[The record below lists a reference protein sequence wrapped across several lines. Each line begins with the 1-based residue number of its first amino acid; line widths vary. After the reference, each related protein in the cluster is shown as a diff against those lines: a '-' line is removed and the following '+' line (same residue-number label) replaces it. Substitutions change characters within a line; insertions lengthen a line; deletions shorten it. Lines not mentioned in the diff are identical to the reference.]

1 MKNKK
6 IIFIVLAILIIIAI
20 LVTVIV
26 KKANVGEEKE
36 TENIKSFETE
46 KMNLMLKDV
55 ATVGNYL
62 IAEYE
67 INVNDSEEAE
77 FDDELSY
84 MDGLE
89 YKVQRELRIDGKK
102 ILDITDENEQ
112 IAYKISDTQV
122 RIYDVVDI
130 SKITINENYNL
141 EVEFFD
147 FSSSTIDE
155 MEFDEENNNDDKLY
169 VNQIGLEKVGS
180 IKVILNKDETDKEA
194 TLIENTNIY
203 EQENISMKIDCE
215 IEMNSAKFLICDT
228 EFKIMS
234 SDYSNNDFNINV
246 QDENGN
252 TLDIN
257 KSQNIVLENKDDC
270 SILKLNTILAFI
282 GENKDLKKVRLQPY
296 MYNMNESKDKT
307 WYSIENQ
314 SYTTSNSNNGIVKIT
329 KINTEKSSVSFY
341 FTRSGFIPS
350 EDPII
355 LVRNSKNQTEYIK
368 PDELKKIATNQYMA
382 KFYIVSVEDEEIE
395 EFETISLI
403 GTEKAEFTIL
413 ENNLVTLYG
422 DGNLIEI

>member
-55 ATVGNYL
+55 ATVGKYL

-67 INVNDSEEAE
+67 INVNDSDEAE
-77 FDDELSY
+77 FNDEVSY

-112 IAYKISDTQV
+112 IAYKISDTQA

-130 SKITINENYNL
+130 SKITLNENYNL
-141 EVEFFD
+141 EVDFFD

-155 MEFDEENNNDDKLY
+155 VEIDEEDNNDDKLY
-169 VNQIGLEKVGS
+169 VNQIGLEKVGE
-180 IKVILNKDETDKEA
+180 IKLTLNKAETDKEA
-194 TLIENTNIY
+194 TLTENTNIY

-234 SDYSNNDFNINV
+234 SDYSTNEFNINV

-257 KSQNIVLENKDDC
+257 KSQNIALENKDDF

-296 MYNMNESKDKT
+296 TYNVNESGDKK

-314 SYTTSNSNNGIVKIT
+314 SYTASNSNNGIVKIT
-329 KINTEKSSVSFY
+329 KISTEESSVNFY

-368 PDELKKIATNQYMA
+368 PDELEKIATNQYMA
-382 KFYIVSVEDEEIE
+382 KFYVVSVDDEEIE

-422 DGNLIEI
+422 DGNIIDI